1 MERLPTPTSRIF
13 YYKVLKV
20 LKVLKVFK
28 VIKGF
33 WAFLRD
39 NATYGTRLS
48 TDTTTFRD

>member
-13 YYKVLKV
+13 YY
-20 LKVLKVFK
+20 KVLKVFK

>member
-20 LKVLKVFK
+20 LKVFK

-33 WAFLRD
+33 WAFLGD